1 MAKYIITASA
11 VFVDGKKHRRGE
23 IVEIANP
30 EAHGT
35 NIELMPEAPK
45 KAAPKKAE
53 AKPKAPRKPRAKKA
67 AE

>member
-1 MAKYIITASA
+1 MAKYVITSSVA
-11 VFVDGKKHRRGE
+11 FIEGKKYRRGE
-23 IVEIANP
+23 IVEIAHP

-35 NIELMPEAPK
+35 NIEPVTEAPK